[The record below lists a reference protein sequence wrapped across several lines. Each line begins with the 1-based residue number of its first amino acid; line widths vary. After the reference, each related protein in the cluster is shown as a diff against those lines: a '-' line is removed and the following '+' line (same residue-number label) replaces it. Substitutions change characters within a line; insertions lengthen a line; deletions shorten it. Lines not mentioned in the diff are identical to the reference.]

1 MNQQTEKAPSSKRL
15 EELLAFS
22 KIINVTFSDIGLLDN
37 ALTHTSYANETGKLN
52 NERLEFLGDSVLGL
66 VCAEYLYKNLP
77 FQQEGDLSR
86 IKAAV
91 VSEESLAEV
100 AHKLGLNSYIQ
111 IGHGEEI
118 NGGRNKKAILADA
131 MEAVIAAIYLDRGF
145 DCARKYVL
153 SWLEGQIET
162 VREGKNTNKDYKSR
176 LQTYMQK
183 SRGKVPEY
191 ILDRTEGPEHMP
203 TFYVK
208 VILGHKVFGPASGAN
223 KKQAE
228 QNAAHIALEELGQ
241 L

>member
-22 KIINVTFSDIGLLDN
+22 KIINVSFSDIGLLDN

-100 AHKLGLNSYIQ
+100 AHKLGLSSYIQ

-131 MEAVIAAIYLDRGF
+131 MEAVIAAIYLDQGF

-162 VREGKNTNKDYKSR
+162 VREGKCLNPWETEWIQLKLSKSTA
-176 LQTYMQK
+176 QT
-183 SRGKVPEY
+183 
-191 ILDRTEGPEHMP
+191 H
-203 TFYVK
+203 
-208 VILGHKVFGPASGAN
+208 
-223 KKQAE
+223 
-228 QNAAHIALEELGQ
+228 
-241 L
+241 

>member
-1 MNQQTEKAPSSKRL
+1 MNQQFEKAPSSKRL

-22 KIINVTFSDIGLLDN
+22 KIINVSFSDINLLDN

-77 FQQEGDLSR
+77 SQQEGDLSR

-100 AHKLGLNSYIQ
+100 AHKLDLSSYIQ

-131 MEAVIAAIYLDRGF
+131 MEAVIAAIYL
-145 DCARKYVL
+145 
-153 SWLEGQIET
+153 E
-162 VREGKNTNKDYKSR
+162 SR

-208 VILGHKVFGPASGAN
+208 VILGHKVFGPARGAN